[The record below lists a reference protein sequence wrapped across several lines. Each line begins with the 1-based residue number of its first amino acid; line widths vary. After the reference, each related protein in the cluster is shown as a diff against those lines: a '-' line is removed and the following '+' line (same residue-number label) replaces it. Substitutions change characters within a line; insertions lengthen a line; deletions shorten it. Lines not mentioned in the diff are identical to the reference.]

1 MKIKGLS
8 LFSNVGIA
16 ELLLKDIGVEVVLAN
31 EILEERC
38 RFYQEI
44 FPNAEMISGDIRN
57 PIILKYIIKR
67 AKELRVDF
75 IITTPPCQ
83 GMSMAGKKDKNDK
96 RNLLITYA
104 IQAIQAIEPKYVFL
118 ENIPQQL
125 KTYIRIDKKKLLI
138 PDFLKFKLKNKYNF
152 NQNSIVDASNY
163 GVAQNRIR
171 SIFLLTRKDLPLIWE
186 TPPKEKK
193 VITLFDSIGHLP
205 TLDPLIY
212 DISYSSHRK
221 IFPDYE
227 KKLLKAQKIS
237 MWHSPPKHIY
247 RQVFAMMNTPT
258 GKSAF
263 ENAKEFRPKTKQ
275 GIIVKGFK
283 NTYKRQHWSRPAYT
297 VTTYNRTI
305 GSQENVHPGRK
316 YKYNGKTMYSDARV
330 LTVYEIM
337 KIMSI
342 PEDWKVPRWCS
353 ENFLRT
359 VIGEGIPPLL
369 VKKFFVKLLQIYK
382 KNERKN

>member
-38 RFYQEI
+38 RFYKEI
-44 FPNAEMISGDIRN
+44 FPKAEMISGDIKN
-57 PIILKYIIKR
+57 PTILKYIIKR
-67 AKELRVDF
+67 AKELEVDF

-104 IQAIQAIEPKYVFL
+104 IDAIQKINPKYIFL

-125 KTYIRIDKKKLLI
+125 KTYIRIEKKKLLI
-138 PDFLKFKLKNKYNF
+138 PDFLKLKLENKYNF
-152 NQNSIVDASNY
+152 NQNSIVNASNY

-171 SIFLLTRKDLPLIWE
+171 SIFLLTRKDLPHIWE
-186 TPPKEKK
+186 TPPKENK
-193 VITLFDSIGHLP
+193 VINLFESIGHLP
-205 TLDPLIY
+205 TLDPLIH
-212 DISYSSHRK
+212 DISYSSHLK

-237 MWHSPPKHIY
+237 RWHSPPKHIY

-263 ENAKEFRPKTKQ
+263 ENTKKFRPLTKQ
-275 GIIVKGFK
+275 GSIVKGFK
-283 NTYKRQHWSRPAYT
+283 NTYKRQDWSKPAYT

-316 YKYNGKTMYSDARV
+316 YKFHGKTLYSDARV

-342 PEDWKVPRWCS
+342 PENWKIPSWCS

-369 VKKFFVKLLQIYK
+369 VKKIFVELLQIYK
-382 KNERKN
+382 KK

>member
-16 ELLLKDIGVEVVLAN
+16 ELLLKNIGIEVVLAN
-31 EILEERC
+31 EILSERC
-38 RFYQEI
+38 RFYKDI
-44 FPNAEMISGDIRN
+44 FPNTEIVKGDIRD
-57 PIILKYIIKR
+57 PIILKNIIKK
-67 AKELRVDF
+67 AKDLEVDF

-83 GMSMAGKKDKNDK
+83 GMSMAGKKDKNDE

-104 IQAIQAIEPKYVFL
+104 IEIIQKICPKYIFL

-125 KTYIRIDKKKLLI
+125 KTYIRVDKIKLLI
-138 PDFLKFKLKNKYNF
+138 PDFLKFKLNKNYNF
-152 NQNSIVDASNY
+152 NKNSIVNASNY

-171 SIFLLTRKDLPLIWE
+171 SIFLLTRKDLPVIWE
-186 TPPKEKK
+186 TPQKENK
-193 VITLFDSIGHLP
+193 IINLFDSIGHLP
-205 TLDPLIY
+205 ALDPLIY
-212 DISYSSHRK
+212 DIPYSSHLK

-227 KKLLKAQKIS
+227 KKLLKAKKIS
-237 MWHSPPKHIY
+237 KWHSPPKHIY
-247 RQVFAMMNTPT
+247 RQVLAMMNTPT

-263 ENAKEFRPKTKQ
+263 ENDKEFKPKTKQ
-275 GIIVKGFK
+275 GTIVKGFK
-283 NTYKRQHWSRPAYT
+283 NTYKRQHWSKPAYT
-297 VTTYNRTI
+297 ITTFNRTI

-316 YKYNGKTMYSDARV
+316 YKYNGITMYSDARV

-337 KIMSI
+337 KVMSI
-342 PEDWKVPRWCS
+342 PENWKIPNWCS

-369 VKKFFVKLLQIYK
+369 VRKFFVQLLKIHKQ
-382 KNERKN
+382 NERKS

>member
-8 LFSNVGIA
+8 LFSNVGVA

-38 RFYQEI
+38 RFYKEI
-44 FPNAEMISGDIRN
+44 FPKAEMISGDIKN
-57 PIILKYIIKR
+57 PTILKYIIKR
-67 AKELRVDF
+67 AKELEVDF

-104 IQAIQAIEPKYVFL
+104 IDAIQKINPKYIFL

-125 KTYIRIDKKKLLI
+125 KTYIRIEKKKLLI
-138 PDFLKFKLKNKYNF
+138 PDFLKLKLENKYNF
-152 NQNSIVDASNY
+152 NQNSIVNASNY

-171 SIFLLTRKDLPLIWE
+171 SIFLLTRKDLPHIWE
-186 TPPKEKK
+186 TPPKENK
-193 VITLFDSIGHLP
+193 VINLFESIGHLP
-205 TLDPLIY
+205 TLDPLIH
-212 DISYSSHRK
+212 DISYSSHLK

-237 MWHSPPKHIY
+237 RWHSPPKHIY

-263 ENAKEFRPKTKQ
+263 ENTKKFRPLTKQ
-275 GIIVKGFK
+275 GSIVKGFK
-283 NTYKRQHWSRPAYT
+283 NTYKRQDWSKPAYT

-316 YKYNGKTMYSDARV
+316 YKFHGKTLYSDARV

-342 PEDWKVPRWCS
+342 PENWKIPSWCS
-353 ENFLRT
+353 ENFLRS

-369 VKKFFVKLLQIYK
+369 VKKFFVELLQIYK
-382 KNERKN
+382 KK

>member
-38 RFYQEI
+38 RFYKEI
-44 FPNAEMISGDIRN
+44 FPKAEMISGDIKN
-57 PIILKYIIKR
+57 PTILKYIIKR
-67 AKELRVDF
+67 AKELEVDF

-104 IQAIQAIEPKYVFL
+104 IDAIQKINPKYIFL

-125 KTYIRIDKKKLLI
+125 KTYIRIEKKKLLI
-138 PDFLKFKLKNKYNF
+138 PDFLKLKLENKYNF
-152 NQNSIVDASNY
+152 NQNSIVNASNY

-171 SIFLLTRKDLPLIWE
+171 SIFLLTRKDLPHIWE
-186 TPPKEKK
+186 TPPKENK
-193 VITLFDSIGHLP
+193 VINLFESIGHLP
-205 TLDPLIY
+205 TLDPLIH
-212 DISYSSHRK
+212 DISYSSHLK

-237 MWHSPPKHIY
+237 RWHSPPKHIY

-263 ENAKEFRPKTKQ
+263 ENTKKFRPLTKQ
-275 GIIVKGFK
+275 GSIVKGFK
-283 NTYKRQHWSRPAYT
+283 NTYKRQDWSKPAYT

-316 YKYNGKTMYSDARV
+316 YKFHGKTLYSDARV

-342 PEDWKVPRWCS
+342 PENWKIPSWCS

-369 VKKFFVKLLQIYK
+369 VKKFFVELLQIYK
-382 KNERKN
+382 KK

>member
-38 RFYQEI
+38 RFYKEI
-44 FPNAEMISGDIRN
+44 FPKAEMISGDIKN
-57 PIILKYIIKR
+57 PTILKYIIKR
-67 AKELRVDF
+67 AKELEVDF

-104 IQAIQAIEPKYVFL
+104 IDAIQKINPKYIFL

-125 KTYIRIDKKKLLI
+125 KTYIRIEKKKLLI
-138 PDFLKFKLKNKYNF
+138 PDFLKLKLENKYNF
-152 NQNSIVDASNY
+152 NQNSIVNASNY

-171 SIFLLTRKDLPLIWE
+171 SIFLLTRKDLPHIWE
-186 TPPKEKK
+186 TPPKENK
-193 VITLFDSIGHLP
+193 VINLFESIGHLP

-212 DISYSSHRK
+212 DISYSSHLK

-237 MWHSPPKHIY
+237 RWHSPPKHIY

-263 ENAKEFRPKTKQ
+263 ENTKKFRPLTKQ
-275 GIIVKGFK
+275 GSIVKGFK
-283 NTYKRQHWSRPAYT
+283 NTYKRQDWSKPAYT

-316 YKYNGKTMYSDARV
+316 YKFHGKTLYSDARV

-342 PEDWKVPRWCS
+342 PENWKIPSWCS

-369 VKKFFVKLLQIYK
+369 VKKFFVELLQIYK
-382 KNERKN
+382 KK

>member
-38 RFYQEI
+38 RFYKEI
-44 FPNAEMISGDIRN
+44 FPKAEMISGDIKN
-57 PIILKYIIKR
+57 PTILKYIIKR
-67 AKELRVDF
+67 AKELEVDF

-104 IQAIQAIEPKYVFL
+104 IDAIQKINPKYIFL

-125 KTYIRIDKKKLLI
+125 KTYIRIEKKKLLI
-138 PDFLKFKLKNKYNF
+138 PDFLKLKLENKYNF
-152 NQNSIVDASNY
+152 NQNSIVNASNY

-171 SIFLLTRKDLPLIWE
+171 SIFLLTRKDLPHIWE
-186 TPPKEKK
+186 TPPKENK
-193 VITLFDSIGHLP
+193 VINLFESIGHLP
-205 TLDPLIY
+205 TLDPLIH
-212 DISYSSHRK
+212 DISYSSHLK

-237 MWHSPPKHIY
+237 RWHSPPKHIY

-263 ENAKEFRPKTKQ
+263 ENTKKFRPLTKQ
-275 GIIVKGFK
+275 GSIVKGFK
-283 NTYKRQHWSRPAYT
+283 NTYKRQDWSKPAYT

-316 YKYNGKTMYSDARV
+316 YKFHGKTLYSDARV

-342 PEDWKVPRWCS
+342 PENWKIPSWCS

-369 VKKFFVKLLQIYK
+369 VKKFFVELLQIYK
-382 KNERKN
+382 KKIKI

>member
-38 RFYQEI
+38 RFYKEI
-44 FPNAEMISGDIRN
+44 FPKTEMISGDIKN
-57 PIILKYIIKR
+57 PTILKYIIKR
-67 AKELRVDF
+67 AKELEVDF

-104 IQAIQAIEPKYVFL
+104 IDAIQKINPKYIFL

-125 KTYIRIDKKKLLI
+125 KTYIRIEKKKLLI
-138 PDFLKFKLKNKYNF
+138 PDFLKLKLENKYNF
-152 NQNSIVDASNY
+152 NQNSIVNASNY

-171 SIFLLTRKDLPLIWE
+171 SIFLLTRKDLPHIWE
-186 TPPKEKK
+186 TPPKENK
-193 VITLFDSIGHLP
+193 VINLFESIGHLP

-212 DISYSSHRK
+212 DISYSSHLK

-227 KKLLKAQKIS
+227 KKLFKAQKIS
-237 MWHSPPKHIY
+237 RWHSPPKHIY

-263 ENAKEFRPKTKQ
+263 ENTKKFRPLTKQ
-275 GIIVKGFK
+275 GSIVKGFK
-283 NTYKRQHWSRPAYT
+283 NTYKRQDWSKPAYT

-316 YKYNGKTMYSDARV
+316 YKFHGKTLYSDARV

-342 PEDWKVPRWCS
+342 PENWKIPSWCS

-369 VKKFFVKLLQIYK
+369 VKKFFVELLQIYK
-382 KNERKN
+382 KK

>member
-16 ELLLKDIGVEVVLAN
+16 ELMLKDIGIEVVLAN
-31 EILEERC
+31 EILPERC
-38 RFYQEI
+38 RFYKDI
-44 FPNAEMISGDIRN
+44 FPNAEIVKGDIRD
-57 PIILKYIIKR
+57 PIILKSIIKK
-67 AKELRVDF
+67 AKDLQVDF

-83 GMSMAGKKDKNDK
+83 GMSMAGKKDKNDE

-104 IQAIQAIEPKYVFL
+104 IEIIQKICPKYIFL

-125 KTYIRIDKKKLLI
+125 KTYIRADKKKLLI
-138 PDFLKFKLKNKYNF
+138 PDFLKFKLKKKYNF
-152 NQNSIVDASNY
+152 NKNSIVNASNY
-163 GVAQNRIR
+163 SVPQNRIR
-171 SIFLLTRKDLPLIWE
+171 SIFLLTRKDLPVIWE

-193 VITLFDSIGHLP
+193 IINLFDSIGHLP

-212 DISYSSHRK
+212 DIPYSSHLK
-221 IFPDYE
+221 IFPEYE
-227 KKLLKAQKIS
+227 KKLSKAKKIS
-237 MWHSPPKHIY
+237 KWHSPPKHIY
-247 RQVFAMMNTPT
+247 RQVLAMMNTPT

-263 ENAKEFRPKTKQ
+263 ENDKEFKPKTKQ
-275 GIIVKGFK
+275 GTIVKGFK
-283 NTYKRQHWSRPAYT
+283 NTYKRQHWSKPAYT

-316 YKYNGKTMYSDARV
+316 YKYNGITMYSDARV

-337 KIMSI
+337 KVMSI
-342 PEDWKVPRWCS
+342 PENWKIPNWCS
-353 ENFLRT
+353 ESFLRT

-369 VKKFFVKLLQIYK
+369 VKKFFVQLLKIYK
-382 KNERKN
+382 KNERKS

>member
-38 RFYQEI
+38 RFYKEI
-44 FPNAEMISGDIRN
+44 FPKTEMISGDIKN
-57 PIILKYIIKR
+57 PTILKYIIKR
-67 AKELRVDF
+67 AKELEVDF

-104 IQAIQAIEPKYVFL
+104 IDAIQKINPKYIFL

-125 KTYIRIDKKKLLI
+125 KTYIRIEKKKLLI
-138 PDFLKFKLKNKYNF
+138 PDFLKLKLENKYNF
-152 NQNSIVDASNY
+152 NQNSIVNASNY

-171 SIFLLTRKDLPLIWE
+171 SIFLLTRKDLPHIWE
-186 TPPKEKK
+186 TPPKENK
-193 VITLFDSIGHLP
+193 VINLFESIGHLP

-212 DISYSSHRK
+212 DISYSSHLK

-227 KKLLKAQKIS
+227 KKLFKAQKIS
-237 MWHSPPKHIY
+237 RWHSPPKHIY

-263 ENAKEFRPKTKQ
+263 ENTKKFRPLTKQ
-275 GIIVKGFK
+275 GSIVKGFK
-283 NTYKRQHWSRPAYT
+283 NTYKRQDWSKPAYT

-316 YKYNGKTMYSDARV
+316 YKFHGKTLYSDARV

-342 PEDWKVPRWCS
+342 PENWKIPSWCS

-369 VKKFFVKLLQIYK
+369 VKKIFVELLQIYK
-382 KNERKN
+382 KK

>member
-38 RFYQEI
+38 RFYKEI
-44 FPNAEMISGDIRN
+44 FPKAEMISGDIKN
-57 PIILKYIIKR
+57 PTILKYIIKR
-67 AKELRVDF
+67 AKELEVDF

-104 IQAIQAIEPKYVFL
+104 IDAIQKINPKYIFL

-125 KTYIRIDKKKLLI
+125 KTYIRIEKKKLLI
-138 PDFLKFKLKNKYNF
+138 PDFLKLKLENKYNF
-152 NQNSIVDASNY
+152 NQNSIVNASNY

-171 SIFLLTRKDLPLIWE
+171 SIFLLTRKDLPHIWE
-186 TPPKEKK
+186 TPPKENK
-193 VITLFDSIGHLP
+193 VINLFESIGHLP

-212 DISYSSHRK
+212 DISYSSHLK

-237 MWHSPPKHIY
+237 RWHSPPKHIY

-263 ENAKEFRPKTKQ
+263 ENTKKFRPLTKQ
-275 GIIVKGFK
+275 GSIVKGFK
-283 NTYKRQHWSRPAYT
+283 NTYKRQDWSKPAYT

-316 YKYNGKTMYSDARV
+316 YKFHGKTLYSDARV

-342 PEDWKVPRWCS
+342 PENWKIPSWCS

-369 VKKFFVKLLQIYK
+369 VKKFFVELLQIYK
-382 KNERKN
+382 KKIKI